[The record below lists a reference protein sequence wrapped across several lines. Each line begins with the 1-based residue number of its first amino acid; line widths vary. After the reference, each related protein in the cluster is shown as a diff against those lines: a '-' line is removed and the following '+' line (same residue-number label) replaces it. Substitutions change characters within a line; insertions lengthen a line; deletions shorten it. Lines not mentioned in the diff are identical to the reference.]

1 MKYGGKGKTRS
12 EDVSEHDKHYRNFPL
27 RAKEITIHPVI
38 DGIDDPVE
46 YVESLL
52 NFAMQHLV
60 HDVYLTSHV
69 DFIVKDSKGR
79 SLHIPW
85 ELCIYL
91 NPQLVSTAMENADN
105 QVKSSC

>member
-12 EDVSEHDKHYRNFPL
+12 EDVSKHDKHYRNFPL

-52 NFAMQHLV
+52 NFA
-60 HDVYLTSHV
+60 T
-69 DFIVKDSKGR
+69 
-79 SLHIPW
+79 
-85 ELCIYL
+85 
-91 NPQLVSTAMENADN
+91 
-105 QVKSSC
+105 